1 MNSKDDFSESIRSG
15 LNAWRLLTAKR
26 IAMRND
32 PTTPGREEKREADED
47 LRRSGMER
55 GCQRGFLRTRPASRW
70 RHGTRAVALFASWYC
85 STAFYNQLV
94 KQSVVPCSKYCG
106 KLADFN
112 TTVSVYLTREWIH
125 NLIRR
130 PLLHCDNFL
139 RVHFSLS
146 SRNWLN
152 ISIFFYL

>member
-15 LNAWRLLTAKR
+15 LNARRLLTAKR

-47 LRRSGMER
+47 LRWSGMER

-70 RHGTRAVALFASWYC
+70 RHGTRAAVLFASWYC

-94 KQSVVPCSKYCG
+94 KQSVVTKYRG

-112 TTVSVYLTREWIH
+112 TTVSVYLIREWIH

-130 PLLHCDNFL
+130 PLLRCDNFL
-139 RVHFSLS
+139 RVHFPLS
-146 SRNWLN
+146 S
-152 ISIFFYL
+152 